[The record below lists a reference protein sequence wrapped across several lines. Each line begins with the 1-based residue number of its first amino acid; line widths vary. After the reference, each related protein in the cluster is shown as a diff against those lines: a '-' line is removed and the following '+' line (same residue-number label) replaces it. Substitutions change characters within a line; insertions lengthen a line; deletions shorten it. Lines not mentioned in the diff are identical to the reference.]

1 MRSPTSS
8 ACLKSDTDCRY
19 QIMAKLNQGYVAN
32 KRWSLDRHDVSL
44 EVLEDMGVSLL
55 DDDSSS
61 DCQQRESELEP
72 PAVTEKRKEPPIS
85 PLPQEDWPDN
95 FLLTKRKR
103 VEGPPGADGFSRL
116 SDEIILCVFRW
127 LPKATI
133 ARCAQVSKRW
143 KRLAYDEALWRRLDL
158 SGVSLKPT
166 VLGTVLMRGTQV
178 LRLAKTEVCD
188 PIYDANAPALTRPS
202 MRNLQYLDLSMAAV
216 SCAGLAE
223 LLRWCRSLRKLS
235 LEHCVLDDS
244 CCRYLATNGQLEAL
258 NMSMCHGVTETALTA
273 IAAGCTQL
281 DSWNLA
287 WAKLDEPSLH
297 VLCVQAPATLQ
308 RINLS
313 GCRQT
318 LTDQHVK
325 ALCERCPRLVELDVS
340 DASLVTQTSVVFI
353 HENLRRLEYLAMSRC
368 YGVQISAF
376 LVFQKSE
383 LLYLDVFG
391 LLTEPMLQTLRSKL
405 PHIEINKF
413 FFSSVARPTV
423 GIRRTSIW
431 GLKVR
436 E

>member
-1 MRSPTSS
+1 MQNKPKGEQKDNKFSS
-8 ACLKSDTDCRY
+8 
-19 QIMAKLNQGYVAN
+19 
-32 KRWSLDRHDVSL
+32 
-44 EVLEDMGVSLL
+44 
-55 DDDSSS
+55 
-61 DCQQRESELEP
+61 
-72 PAVTEKRKEPPIS
+72 
-85 PLPQEDWPDN
+85 
-95 FLLTKRKR
+95 
-103 VEGPPGADGFSRL
+103 
-116 SDEIILCVFRW
+116 
-127 LPKATI
+127 
-133 ARCAQVSKRW
+133 
-143 KRLAYDEALWRRLDL
+143 
-158 SGVSLKPT
+158 
-166 VLGTVLMRGTQV
+166 GTQV

-318 LTDQHVK
+318 LTDQ
-325 ALCERCPRLVELDVS
+325 RQFWRLTRTGFYWVL
-340 DASLVTQTSVVFI
+340 LIFI
-353 HENLRRLEYLAMSRC
+353 
-368 YGVQISAF
+368 
-376 LVFQKSE
+376 
-383 LLYLDVFG
+383 
-391 LLTEPMLQTLRSKL
+391 
-405 PHIEINKF
+405 
-413 FFSSVARPTV
+413 
-423 GIRRTSIW
+423 
-431 GLKVR
+431 
-436 E
+436 